1 MNKKISL
8 IGALVA
14 GAFLACIA
22 QSALAEEDPNI
33 AAGEKLYK
41 RERCETCHGGNL
53 QGSAAF
59 PNLLTS
65 PKTADKAL
73 FSTIV
78 LEGKGAMP
86 SFKANKNVSEGIDKL
101 YAFVSSKRAAA
112 PK

>member
-1 MNKKISL
+1 MSKKIS
-8 IGALVA
+8 AVVA
-14 GAFLACIA
+14 GALLSTVAV
-22 QSALAEEDPNI
+22 SALADEASI

-65 PKTADKAL
+65 PKTADKGE
-73 FSTIV
+73 FSKIV

-86 SFKANKNVSEGIDKL
+86 SFKGNEKVAGGIDAL
-101 YAFVSSKRAAA
+101 FDYISSKRA
-112 PK
+112 K

>member
-1 MNKKISL
+1 MKKFSVVS
-8 IGALVA
+8 ALVA
-14 GAFLACIA
+14 GSLLGGFA
-22 QSALAEEDPNI
+22 QMATADEASI

-65 PKTADKAL
+65 PKTANKDDFKK
-73 FSTIV
+73 IV
-78 LEGKGAMP
+78 LEGKSAMP
-86 SFKANKNVSEGIDKL
+86 AFSGNAKVSGGIDALFDYIADVK
-101 YAFVSSKRAAA
+101 AKNP

>member
-22 QSALAEEDPNI
+22 QSALAEEAPNI
-33 AAGEKLYK
+33 AAGEKIYK
-41 RERCETCHGGNL
+41 QNRCESCHGNNL

-59 PNLLTS
+59 PNLLIS

-73 FSTIV
+73 FTTIV
-78 LEGKGAMP
+78 LEGKDAMP
-86 SFKANKNVSEGIDKL
+86 SFKANKNDSEGIDKL

-112 PK
+112 TK

>member
-1 MNKKISL
+1 MNKKFSVVVAIVT
-8 IGALVA
+8 GALM
-14 GAFLACIA
+14 GGIA
-22 QSALAEEDPNI
+22 QSAMADEASI

-65 PKTADKAL
+65 PKTADKAQ
-73 FSTIV
+73 FTEIV
-78 LEGKGAMP
+78 LKGKGAMP
-86 SFKANKNVSEGIDKL
+86 AFSANEKVASGIDSL
-101 YAFVSSKRAAA
+101 YDYINSKK

>member
-1 MNKKISL
+1 MNKKISA
-8 IGALVA
+8 IGAVVA
-14 GAFLACIA
+14 GALLSSFAV
-22 QSALAEEDPNI
+22 SAFADEASI

-65 PKTADKAL
+65 PKTADKEA
-73 FSTIV
+73 FKTIV
-78 LEGKGAMP
+78 LEGKSAMP
-86 SFKANKNVSEGIDKL
+86 AFKGNAKVAEGIDSL
-101 YAFVSSKRAAA
+101 FDYVSSKR